1 MYRIGVQKYVSLK
14 YLSSYFS
21 FTPEQGITSTVWIC
35 LALKSLILTLKV
47 EINNIFDAMDK
58 YVKSSL
64 FLDSMQLKQIPK
76 PIMNLHSISIMKSA
90 INSSMAVDE
99 GKIFFLHYFDIVN
112 DTQMFKGD
120 FWAPVFEWTVVKYVT
135 VTWNL
140 LTILSVPLSFNI
152 VLYHNTKHRK

>member
-1 MYRIGVQKYVSLK
+1 
-14 YLSSYFS
+14 
-21 FTPEQGITSTVWIC
+21 
-35 LALKSLILTLKV
+35 
-47 EINNIFDAMDK
+47 
-58 YVKSSL
+58 
-64 FLDSMQLKQIPK
+64 
-76 PIMNLHSISIMKSA
+76 MKSA

>member
-1 MYRIGVQKYVSLK
+1 MPVSSIYPSILVLLQNRAK
-14 YLSSYFS
+14 HQL
-21 FTPEQGITSTVWIC
+21 VWIC

-47 EINNIFDAMDK
+47 EIRIVFDTIDK
-58 YVKSSL
+58 YVKNSLVQDSS
-64 FLDSMQLKQIPK
+64 QLKLIPK
-76 PIMNLHSISIMKSA
+76 PIMNLHNVSIMKSA
-90 INSSMAVDE
+90 VNSSMKVDE

-112 DTQMFKGD
+112 DTRIFKGD

>member
-64 FLDSMQLKQIPK
+64 FLDSM
-76 PIMNLHSISIMKSA
+76 
-90 INSSMAVDE
+90 
-99 GKIFFLHYFDIVN
+99 
-112 DTQMFKGD
+112 
-120 FWAPVFEWTVVKYVT
+120 
-135 VTWNL
+135 
-140 LTILSVPLSFNI
+140 
-152 VLYHNTKHRK
+152 